1 MMRPALLS
9 LLLVLAQ
16 DPPAK
21 PVVVDRLFLQDRTEL
36 QGEIV
41 QISADGRL
49 RLKLPD
55 LAKPVEFGLEELA
68 RLRFTTDEA
77 RPSVPGVEQVR
88 LAGGGIVG
96 GRVTSFDGEVA
107 VIESAAGPL
116 RIRRKDLKA
125 LLLSAPE
132 APLPELQDTT
142 RDVLVREVERK
153 PEGGGKAVKECV
165 ADYGFLRSIG
175 DKIKFQVATPGEN
188 GAAAKVEE
196 QEFDRSSVRHL
207 YLYRE
212 AQSKEFPSGLFAKLT
227 LKNGDRWVATL
238 LAVGKDR
245 VKLFSHLF
253 GTLELPKE
261 RIHTISFTQQAQLT
275 GGNLLITDLAGI
287 HEFDVRG
294 KEIWTYTAGAQGA
307 AVARKLPSGGVLVAD
322 PNINSVYEIR
332 PVGRAGGEMG
342 WRLEDVQYPRD
353 VSRLDNGNTLIVQQY
368 NGLVVEIDPRNP
380 RVPAW
385 QTTVQYPLSA
395 QRLDSGNTLICT
407 TTSVIEVNR
416 GSSVQWTADLRT
428 AGVRP
433 FRATRLDNGNT
444 LIVDQQKG
452 QVVEI
457 DPRSTVVWKATGF
470 SQPSQALRMED
481 GNTLVLEQGANRVV
495 EVDPVNP
502 KVRTDLN
509 LRGLSQPQGMSTY

>member
-1 MMRPALLS
+1 M
-9 LLLVLAQ
+9 LLLAQ
-16 DPPAK
+16 EPAAPPAA
-21 PVVVDRLFLQDRTEL
+21 VDRLFLQDRTEL
-36 QGEIV
+36 KGEIL

-49 RLKLPD
+49 RLKLAD
-55 LAKPVEFGLEELA
+55 LAKPVEFGMEELA

-77 RPSVPGVEQVR
+77 RPSVPGAEQVR
-88 LAGGGIVG
+88 LAGGGIIG
-96 GRVTSFDGEVA
+96 GRVTSFDGESA
-107 VIESAAGPL
+107 VVESAGGPL
-116 RIRRKDLKA
+116 RLRRKDLKA

-142 RDVLVREVERK
+142 RDVLIREVDRK

-175 DKIKFQVATPGEN
+175 EKVKFQVATPGEN
-188 GAAAKVEE
+188 GAPPKVEE
-196 QEFDRSSVRHL
+196 QEFDRAGVRHV

-212 AQSKEFPSGLFAKLT
+212 AQARELPSGLFAKLT
-227 LKNGDRWVATL
+227 MKNGDRWVATL

-245 VKLFSHLF
+245 VKVFSHFF
-253 GTLELPKE
+253 GTVELPKE

-287 HEFDVRG
+287 HEYDPRG

-307 AVARKLPSGGVLVAD
+307 AVARKLPSGAVLVAD

-332 PVGRAGGEMG
+332 PVGRTGGETG
-342 WRLEDVQYPRD
+342 WRLDDVVQYPRD
-353 VSRLDNGNTLIVQQY
+353 VARLDNGNTLIVQQY

-380 RVPAW
+380 RTPAW
-385 QTTVQYPLSA
+385 QTTVQYSLSV
-395 QRLDSGNTLICT
+395 QRLDGGNTLICT
-407 TTSVIEVNR
+407 TSAVIEVNR
-416 GSSVQWTADLRT
+416 GGAVQWTADLRT
-428 AGVRP
+428 AGIRP
-433 FRATRLDNGNT
+433 YRASRLDNGNT

-457 DPRSTVVWKATGF
+457 DARSTVVWKASGF
-470 SQPSQALRMED
+470 SQPAQALRMED
-481 GNTLVLEQGANRVV
+481 GNTLILEQGANRVV
-495 EVDPVNP
+495 EVDPINP
-502 KVRTDLN
+502 KVKTDLN